1 MSSIK
6 KDMIC
11 DTVENHGL
19 TTFGCEYPILVVLH
33 FLFFSVRPSNP
44 DDSSTEYEEQSIYTD
59 YIPEECDEYENVP
72 FRLRPDTESKGF
84 I

>member
-1 MSSIK
+1 MK

-11 DTVENHGL
+11 KTVDTHDWIYNFV
-19 TTFGCEYPILVVLH
+19 CKYPVLVIVN
-33 FLFFSVRPSNP
+33 FLFFPVRPSSP
-44 DDSSTEYEEQSIYTD
+44 DDSSTKYKEQSIYTD